1 MSWCGVR
8 AGVWSAGGWGVR
20 LGVGGSLGPCCG
32 GLSVPLGLVSRVGL
46 REILLNDHGVLGA
59 CTLTLTHGLNLQRA
73 SQTGRRTWGVGKAF
87 LLQGRQTEI
96 RSRTVEVASECR
108 LSGERLALQ
117 LGCAGRDMRVRVG
130 AAGRHEL
137 ILQGQGDVHISGAE
151 LQGSGAPVVI
161 LALPVFTALGEGHE
175 GAPSSSTKAFAITAF
190 HFPLRRSKF
199 IMDGIG
205 VPPQCHSSTG
215 RNRLV
220 TDALTD
226 VRPAEIKPPAVNPSA

>member
-1 MSWCGVR
+1 MPPG
-8 AGVWSAGGWGVR
+8 
-20 LGVGGSLGPCCG
+20 
-32 GLSVPLGLVSRVGL
+32 
-46 REILLNDHGVLGA
+46 D
-59 CTLTLTHGLNLQRA
+59 
-73 SQTGRRTWGVGKAF
+73 
-87 LLQGRQTEI
+87 
-96 RSRTVEVASECR
+96 
-108 LSGERLALQ
+108 
-117 LGCAGRDMRVRVG
+117 
-130 AAGRHEL
+130 EL

-151 LQGSGAPVVI
+151 PQGSGAPVVI
-161 LALPVFTALGEGHE
+161 LALPVVTALGDGLEGGHRPA
-175 GAPSSSTKAFAITAF
+175 APRPSRSITAF

>member
-8 AGVWSAGGWGVR
+8 AGVWPAGGWGVR

-32 GLSVPLGLVSRVGL
+32 GWGVPLGLVGRVGL
-46 REILLNDHGVLGA
+46 RENPVNDHGVLGA
-59 CTLTLTHGLNLQRA
+59 CTLTLTHGLNLHRA
-73 SQTGRRTWGVGKAF
+73 SQKGRRTRGVGKAF
-87 LLQGRQTEI
+87 LLQGRHTEI
-96 RSRTVEVASECR
+96 RSRTVEVASKRR

-151 LQGSGAPVVI
+151 LQWSGAPVVI
-161 LALPVFTALGEGHE
+161 LHFQSSRRSEKALK

-205 VPPQCHSSTG
+205 VPLQCHSSTG

-220 TDALTD
+220 TDPLTD